1 MHRNARK
8 TRIRLISYAL
18 AAMLVLGG
26 FLWRSEREKA
36 ALRRT
41 VEAAWERA
49 FASLSSDMTQIDTA
63 LKKLR
68 LSSSPALMGQAAAEV
83 WSRAEDAQQSLSQL
97 PFSGWL
103 LEDTAAYLGK
113 LGDYALALSR
123 RAYQD
128 ALGAEERQNL
138 GKLGDMASTLNAR
151 LLELQAELDGGTLR
165 LGRLEAAERALPQGE
180 GLLGDRM
187 LETED
192 EFPELP
198 TLIYDGPYSESAVL
212 GPARMLE
219 GLAPVSEEDAVKA
232 AAEFTGLGP
241 EEFTVLGRSEGTLPC
256 WLLSA
261 GDVTLRVT
269 RQGGL
274 VADMVDAAGGWE
286 GQLSPE
292 EALEKARKFLS
303 ERGYESAAESY
314 WTREEESILLSFHG
328 VQDGVTCYPDLIKL
342 RLDLSGGKVI
352 GFEAVGWL
360 MNHRQRELTPAVSV
374 EEARAAVSG
383 ELRILSEGLALIP
396 TEGKEER
403 LCWEFKCEAE
413 DGTHFIVYADALTGE
428 EVKLLLLLEDENGT
442 LVL

>member
-1 MHRNARK
+1 MHRNERK

-18 AAMLVLGG
+18 AAMVVLGG

-36 ALRRT
+36 VCRRYI
-41 VEAAWERA
+41 EAGWERA
-49 FASLSSDMTQIDTA
+49 FASLCSDMTQIDTA

-68 LSSSPALMGQAAAEV
+68 LSSSPALAGQAAAEV
-83 WSRAEDAQQSLSQL
+83 WSRSEDAQQCLGQL
-97 PFSGWL
+97 PLSGWL
-103 LEDTAAYLGK
+103 LEDTASYLGK

-123 RAYQD
+123 GAYRG
-128 ALGAEERQNL
+128 ALGDGERENL
-138 GKLGDMASTLNAR
+138 AKLSQTASRLNAR
-151 LLELQAELDGGTLR
+151 LLELQAEKDGGGLR
-165 LGRLEAAERALPQGE
+165 LGQLEKAGQALPEGE
-180 GLLGDRM
+180 ALLGERM

-198 TLIYDGPYSESAVL
+198 TLIYDGPYSESAAL

-219 GLAPVSEEDAVKA
+219 GLESVSEA
-232 AAEFTGLGP
+232 AAVRAAADFTGLAP
-241 EEFTVLGRSEGTLPC
+241 ESFTVLGKSEGTLPC

-261 GDVTLRVT
+261 GDVTVRVT

-274 VADMVDAAGGWE
+274 VADMVDASGGWE
-286 GQLSPE
+286 GELSAE
-292 EALEKARKFLS
+292 EALANARQFLAD
-303 ERGYESAAESY
+303 RGFGPTAESY
-314 WTREEESILLSFHG
+314 WTREERSILYCFHA

-342 RLDLSGGKVI
+342 RLDLSGGRVI

-360 MNHRQRELTPAVSV
+360 MNHRPREFAPALPA

-383 ELRILSEGLALIP
+383 GLRILSEGLALIP

-403 LCWEFKCEAE
+403 LCWEFKCEDSE
-413 DGTHFIVYADALTGE
+413 GTHFIVCADAATGE

>member
-1 MHRNARK
+1 MHRNERK
-8 TRIRLISYAL
+8 TRIRLISFAL
-18 AAMLVLGG
+18 AAALVLGG

-36 ALRRT
+36 VLRRT

-68 LSSSPALMGQAAAEV
+68 LSSSPALMGQAASEV

-123 RAYQD
+123 RAYRGS
-128 ALGAEERQNL
+128 LGAEERKNL
-138 GKLGDMASTLNAR
+138 AALGDVTSRLNGR

-165 LGRLEAAERALPQGE
+165 LGQLEAAEQALPEGE
-180 GLLGDRM
+180 ELLGDRM

-232 AAEFTGLGP
+232 AAEFTGLAP
-241 EEFTVLGRSEGTLPC
+241 EAFTVLGRSEGTLPC
-256 WLLSA
+256 WLLFA

-286 GQLSPE
+286 GRLSPE
-292 EALEKARKFLS
+292 EALEKAREFLAA
-303 ERGYESAAESY
+303 RGYENAAESY
-314 WTREEESILLSFHG
+314 WTREEESILVSFHG

-360 MNHRQRELTPAVSV
+360 MNHRQRELAPAVSV
-374 EEARAAVSG
+374 EEARSAVSG